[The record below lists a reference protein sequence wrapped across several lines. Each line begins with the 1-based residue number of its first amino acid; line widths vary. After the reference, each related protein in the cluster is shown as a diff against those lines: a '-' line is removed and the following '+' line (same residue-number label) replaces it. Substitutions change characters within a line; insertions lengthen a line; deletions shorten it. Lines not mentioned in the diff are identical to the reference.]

1 MNTLFQAQT
10 NPTNPLGRPRDYLDF
25 RKVLRTIFSDSGAPG
40 TSKFACAFGARF
52 IFGVFALFRFFFKSY
67 LYTVSLPKKLAS
79 RLVASLVTTEK
90 LPHKNADMKQPSA
103 EVRLGRL
110 KMIGHVPRQDR
121 NKHSNIA
128 MTRAPEGKGK
138 GYEQI

>member
-1 MNTLFQAQT
+1 M
-10 NPTNPLGRPRDYLDF
+10 
-25 RKVLRTIFSDSGAPG
+25 
-40 TSKFACAFGARF
+40 
-52 IFGVFALFRFFFKSY
+52 
-67 LYTVSLPKKLAS
+67 
-79 RLVASLVTTEK
+79 ASLVTTEK

-138 GYEQI
+138 GYDQI